1 MSMFYCEH
9 CHKKF
14 EAEGEKTEWVDRT
27 YGPCSR
33 WTATCLECG
42 SESGLA
48 RAVHAHGDGDGDMDD
63 GCESGSCGCGGG
75 GSCSCGGAGC
85 SSCGGC

>member
-1 MSMFYCEH
+1 MSTFYCED

-14 EAEGEKTEWVDRT
+14 EAEGEKTEWIDRT

-33 WTATCLECG
+33 WTATCPECG
-42 SESGLA
+42 AESSLA
-48 RAVHAHGDGDGDMDD
+48 RTVHAHGDGDGDMDD
-63 GCESGSCGCGGG
+63 NCGDG

>member
-1 MSMFYCEH
+1 MSTFYCEQ

-14 EAEGEKTEWVDRT
+14 ETEGNKKEWIDRT

-33 WTATCLECG
+33 WTAICPDCG
-42 SESGLA
+42 AESGLA
-48 RAVHAHGDGDGDMDD
+48 RTAHVHGGGDD
-63 GCESGSCGCGGG
+63 GCGSGSCSCGGG
-75 GSCSCGGAGC
+75 GSCSCGGGGC

>member
-1 MSMFYCEH
+1 MSTFYCEH
-9 CHKKF
+9 CSKKF

-33 WTATCLECG
+33 WTASCPECG
-42 SESGLA
+42 AESGLA
-48 RAVHAHGDGDGDMDD
+48 RTVHAHGDGDGDMDD
-63 GCESGSCGCGGG
+63 GCGGD